1 MKTNHSKDRNRMSF
15 FPSTFEM
22 VILCTTFLANLA
34 FILLQTF
41 VSIFFHQMGSGKK
54 GCYTTYT
61 SPLAGALVPR
71 PRIGRS
77 PPGTL
82 APRKEETHLPPCTA
96 PAHQSFPGEFPA
108 GIPQWDFPRELSSW
122 REDRHLTPSRR
133 TCPP

>member
-1 MKTNHSKDRNRMSF
+1 MRTNHSKNRNRLSF
-15 FPSTFEM
+15 FPSTFE
-22 VILCTTFLANLA
+22 VILCTTLLANLA

-41 VSIFFHQMGSGKK
+41 VSIFFHQTGSGKK
-54 GCYTTYT
+54 GLLHYIHF
-61 SPLAGALVPR
+61 PPGALVPR

-96 PAHQSFPGEFPA
+96 PAHQSFPGEFPE
-108 GIPQWDFPRELSSW
+108 GIPHWDFPREFSSW